1 MSQLPSK
8 TLLSSSF
15 LLMRRPK
22 TPKTT
27 KKPNTGPE
35 PPSATPPA
43 GATAAPPAPA
53 PPKAAAPAAPTA
65 AATPSAA
72 NAPAHWQQALAE
84 IANKKSTGK
93 IVVAQIAPAVRVAI
107 SEALGKP
114 PGSVKTGQMVAG
126 LRRLGFDYVFDTLF
140 GADLTIM
147 EEGTELLERLAAHLE
162 QAKKERDAAAGQ
174 GDAAAASAPPPPM
187 PMFTSCCPGWIAMV
201 EKSNPELIPY
211 LSTCKSPQM
220 MLGAVIKNYFAA
232 SANVPPEKVV
242 GVSIMPC
249 VRKQGE
255 ADRPWFATTGVARDV
270 DHVITTVE
278 LAKAFNEAGIDPETL
293 EEEEFD
299 SPLGEGS
306 GGGQLFGTTGG
317 VMEAALRTV
326 AELVTG
332 KPMDKIVYDEVRG
345 LEGIREATISLQ
357 PGQGTPFYE
366 LMMPGGGGE
375 GAAPPPLEIRVAV
388 ANGLGN
394 AKKLIKA
401 MKDGEAR
408 FDFAEVMACPG
419 GCISGGG
426 QPRSA
431 DKQIANTR
439 QAAIFA
445 LDEKAKIRRP
455 HENEFIQR
463 LYANYLGGR
472 AGHGKAHELFHT
484 HYVAG
489 GVEGAE

>member
-1 MSQLPSK
+1 M
-8 TLLSSSF
+8 
-15 LLMRRPK
+15 
-22 TPKTT
+22 
-27 KKPNTGPE
+27 
-35 PPSATPPA
+35 A
-43 GATAAPPAPA
+43 AAPPAAGAADANNPNTPTPKPA
-53 PPKAAAPAAPTA
+53 PKPAAPA
-65 AATPSAA
+65 PSAA
-72 NAPAHWQQALAE
+72 NAPAHWQQALDE
-84 IANKKSTGK
+84 IARKQETGK

-114 PGSVKTGQMVAG
+114 PGAVKTGQMVAG
-126 LRRLGFDYVFDTLF
+126 LRLLGFDYVFDTLF

-162 QAKKERDAAAGQ
+162 QAKRERDAAAGK
-174 GDAAAASAPPPPM
+174 GDAAAAAAPPPPL
-187 PMFTSCCPGWIAMV
+187 PMFTSCCPGWVAMV

-242 GVSIMPC
+242 GVSVMPC

-278 LAKAFNEAGIDPETL
+278 LAKAFQERGIDPESL
-293 EEEEFD
+293 PEEEFD

-326 AELVTG
+326 AEIVTG
-332 KPMDKIVYDEVRG
+332 KTMDKIVYDEVRG

-357 PGQGTPFYE
+357 PGVGTPFYE
-366 LMMPGGGGE
+366 LLMPGGAGE
-375 GAAPPPLEIRVAV
+375 APPPPLELRVAV

-401 MKDGEAR
+401 MADGSLKV
-408 FDFAEVMACPG
+408 DMVEVMACPG

-431 DKQIANTR
+431 DKEVAQKR
-439 QAAIFA
+439 QAAMYAI
-445 LDEKAKIRRP
+445 DERLKLRRP
-455 HENEFIQR
+455 HENAFIQR
-463 LYANYLGGR
+463 LYKNYLGGR
-472 AGHGKAHELFHT
+472 PGHGKAHELLHT

-489 GVEGAE
+489 GVEGGE